1 MRWIKLF
8 EEFSD
13 TKSLSPA
20 NLIYLKFLIESFL
33 EGYKRVDKKRSIDIV
48 KKKSWKLF
56 GSSVVS
62 SLQFHVDVDGKNLS
76 NYTIRA
82 EIIAFK
88 LEIFKYFE
96 SYLKENIGNNYKSIL
111 RYKQEVEIKYS
122 SRRGVKPRTKLT
134 RVYKLS
140 LVRYL
145 LFVRFIE
152 KFLREF
158 KNNSWQ
164 LVNHTIFSDLTEY

>member
-13 TKSLSPA
+13 TKRLSPA

-62 SLQFHVDVDGKNLS
+62 SLQFHVDVDGK
-76 NYTIRA
+76 RA

-152 KFLREF
+152 KFLTEF

>member
-13 TKSLSPA
+13 TERLSPA
-20 NLIYLKFLIESFL
+20 NLIYLKFLIESLL
-33 EGYKRVDKKRSIDIV
+33 EGFERVDKKSNIDIV

-62 SLQFHVDVDGKNLS
+62 SLQFHGDVDDKK
-76 NYTIRA
+76 A
-82 EIIAFK
+82 EIIAFRLK
-88 LEIFKYFE
+88 IFKYFE
-96 SYLKENIGNNYKSIL
+96 SYLKENIVNNYKRIL

-122 SRRGVKPRTKLT
+122 SRREVIPRMNLT

-140 LVRYL
+140 LIRYL
-145 LFVRFIE
+145 LFVKFIE
-152 KFLREF
+152 KFLTEF
-158 KNNSWQ
+158 KNNSRQ
-164 LVNHTIFSDLTEY
+164 LVNHSIFSNLTEY

>member
-62 SLQFHVDVDGKNLS
+62 SLQFHVDVDGK
-76 NYTIRA
+76 RA

-96 SYLKENIGNNYKSIL
+96 IYLKENIGNNYKSL
-111 RYKQEVEIKYS
+111 LSYKKEVEIKYS
-122 SRRGVKPRTKLT
+122 SRREVIPRMNLT

-164 LVNHTIFSDLTEY
+164 LVNCWIFSDLTEY

>member
-13 TKSLSPA
+13 TERLSPA

-33 EGYKRVDKKRSIDIV
+33 EGFERVDKKSNIDIV

-62 SLQFHVDVDGKNLS
+62 SLQFHVDVDGKK
-76 NYTIRA
+76 A
-82 EIIAFK
+82 EIIAFR

-122 SRRGVKPRTKLT
+122 SRREVIPRMNLT

-152 KFLREF
+152 KFLTEF

-164 LVNHTIFSDLTEY
+164 LVNHSIFSNLTEY